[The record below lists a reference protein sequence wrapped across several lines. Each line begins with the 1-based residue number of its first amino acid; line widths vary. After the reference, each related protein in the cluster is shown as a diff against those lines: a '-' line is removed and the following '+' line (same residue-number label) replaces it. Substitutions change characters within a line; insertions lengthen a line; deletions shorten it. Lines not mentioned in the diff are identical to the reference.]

1 MEKGGC
7 GVYFYW
13 TGTTTCYNDWGLAE
27 ALITFSELLALWLLL
42 LMARR
47 LDIREIQIFGDSRV
61 VIDTGIMRYQAY
73 MLPTWFIGARGF
85 GPSPLIF
92 LPSLVSTSSGEQPGG
107 R

>member
-1 MEKGGC
+1 MDRNHYLLYRL
-7 GVYFYW
+7 GVGR
-13 TGTTTCYNDWGLAE
+13 GTNN
-27 ALITFSELLALWLLL
+27 FSELLALWLLL

-61 VIDTGIMRYQAY
+61 VIDTGIMRYRAY

-85 GPSPLIF
+85 GPSPLIL
-92 LPSLVSTSSGEQPGG
+92 LPSLVSTSSGAQPGG